1 MNISET
7 GLLLAKIALLENRQ
21 ATNETIIAWAEILE
35 RVELTHAMEAL
46 KKHYQQSTE
55 AVKPA
60 HIIRLAREVKEEE
73 KKRIFEDD

>member
-1 MNISET
+1 LNISET

-35 RVELTHAMEAL
+35 RVELSHAMEAL

>member
-7 GLLLAKIALLENRQ
+7 GMLLAKIALIENRP
-21 ATNETIIAWAEILE
+21 ATNETIMAWAEILD
-35 RVELTHAMEAL
+35 RVDLSDALEAL

-60 HIIRLAREVKEEE
+60 HIIRLAREIKDE
-73 KKRIFEDD
+73 KKKQVFADG

>member
-55 AVKPA
+55 SVKPA

>member
-21 ATNETIIAWAEILE
+21 ATNETIMAWAEILD
-35 RVELTHAMEAL
+35 RVELSHAMEAL

-60 HIIRLAREVKEEE
+60 HIIRLAREIKEEE
-73 KKRIFEDD
+73 KKRIFADE

>member
-1 MNISET
+1 LNISET

-35 RVELTHAMEAL
+35 RVELSHAMEAL

-73 KKRIFEDD
+73 KKRIFADD